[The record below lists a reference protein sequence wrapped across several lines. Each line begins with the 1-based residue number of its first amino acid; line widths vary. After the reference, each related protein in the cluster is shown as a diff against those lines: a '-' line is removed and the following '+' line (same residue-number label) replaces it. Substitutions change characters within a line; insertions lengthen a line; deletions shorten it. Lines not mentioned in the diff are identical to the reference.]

1 MMLCALVLTGKS
13 RYTCTQKILL
23 MEKHMADSPF
33 KVIKGGLDGKPVD
46 STEEQKPYEFV
57 SAWITDTRLMGVN
70 AMCISWKDRLDTVLH
85 QYFYFDAVDTGFE
98 RFDEITGDD
107 QKALNEMEIS
117 YAGGL
122 GGRKIGLN
130 EDEALFII
138 QEFIKV
144 NKRTGEPLPKITI
157 RLKRML
163 QRWTEKKAPEKA
175 EPKDGKPG
183 EDTAPGIFSDP
194 VKDRIMQKI
203 CKAPLST
210 NEKVNYFMMRICDSD
225 EDGIRFLSSGKLGRD
240 ASPVRGTLYTLHSN
254 SISYTSKRSAVCR
267 SLVECDQKY
276 ELWISEI
283 RFNDSYIW
291 SYKRSTRMK
300 ISYTE
305 AYMSLSHSEYI
316 MVFKM
321 AEDAEALTQD
331 STPFT
336 RRSSF
341 VEEED
346 GVSFMLFRPN
356 NNHVDTR
363 DFKLYDDIFG
373 IYHITSTGQF
383 ICSSSDQRDLAMM
396 ELDLVFSP
404 VYKSM
409 ELIGNYELNEPVMA
423 QFLSSG
429 YDDFNDFLRQITQPT
444 E

>member
-1 MMLCALVLTGKS
+1 MTN
-13 RYTCTQKILL
+13 
-23 MEKHMADSPF
+23 SPF
-33 KVIKGGLDGKPVD
+33 TVLKGGLDGKPAGSV
-46 STEEQKPYEFV
+46 EEQKPYEFV

-70 AMCISWKDRLDTVLH
+70 AMCINWKDRLDTELH
-85 QYFYFDAVDTGFE
+85 QFFYFDAVDTGFE
-98 RFDEITGDD
+98 RFDEVSGNDEVLMRE
-107 QKALNEMEIS
+107 KEIS

-122 GGRKIGLN
+122 GGRKIQLS
-130 EDEALFII
+130 EDEALYVIH
-138 QEFIKV
+138 EFIKV

-157 RLKRML
+157 RLKKML
-163 QRWTEKKAPEKA
+163 QQWSGVPDDAGFKA
-175 EPKDGKPG
+175 G
-183 EDTAPGIFSDP
+183 
-194 VKDRIMQKI
+194 IMQKI

-210 NEKVNYFMMRICDSD
+210 NEKVNYFMMRTCDSD
-225 EDGIRFLSSGKLGRD
+225 EDGMRFLSGGKLGHE
-240 ASPVRGTLYTLHSN
+240 ASPARGNLYTLHSN
-254 SISYTSKRSAVCR
+254 QINYTSKNAAVCR
-267 SLVECDQKY
+267 SLVESEQKY

-283 RFNDSYIW
+283 KIGRDGIY
-291 SYKRSTRMK
+291 SYKRTSRMK
-300 ISYTE
+300 ISDTE
-305 AYMSLSHSEYI
+305 AYMSLSHSEFI

-321 AEDAEALTQD
+321 ADDAEKLTQD

-346 GVSFMLFRPN
+346 GESFMLFRPN

-363 DFKLYDDIFG
+363 DYKLYDDIFG

-404 VYKSM
+404 IYKSL
-409 ELIGNYELNEPVMA
+409 ELTGNYELNEPVMA

-429 YDDFNDFLRQITQPT
+429 YDDFNEFLRQITKPT

>member
-1 MMLCALVLTGKS
+1 MN
-13 RYTCTQKILL
+13 
-23 MEKHMADSPF
+23 SPF
-33 KVIKGGLDGKPVD
+33 TALKGGLDGKPAD
-46 STEEQKPYEFV
+46 NTEEQKPYIFV

-70 AMCISWKDRLDTVLH
+70 AMCISWKDRLDTELH
-85 QYFYFDAVDTGFE
+85 QFFYFDAVDTGFE
-98 RFDEITGDD
+98 RFDEVTGSDAD
-107 QKALNEMEIS
+107 QLKEKEAS

-122 GGRKIGLN
+122 GGRKIDLT
-130 EDEALFII
+130 EDEALYLI
-138 QEFIKV
+138 QYFIKV
-144 NKRTGEPLPKITI
+144 NKRTGEPLPNITI

-163 QRWTEKKAPEKA
+163 QHKIEPDDETKAN
-175 EPKDGKPG
+175 
-183 EDTAPGIFSDP
+183 
-194 VKDRIMQKI
+194 IMQKI

-210 NEKVNYFMMRICDSD
+210 NERVNYFMMRICDSD
-225 EDGIRFLSSGKLGRD
+225 EDGIRFLSGGRLGHEV
-240 ASPVRGTLYTLHSN
+240 SPARGNLYTLHSN
-254 SISYTSKRSAVCR
+254 KITFETKNKAVCR

-283 RFNDSYIW
+283 RLNRGVISL
-291 SYKRSTRMK
+291 YKRTSRMK
-300 ISYTE
+300 ISDTE
-305 AYMSLSHSEYI
+305 AYMSLSHSEFI
-316 MVFKM
+316 MVFKL
-321 AEDAEALTQD
+321 AEDAEKLTQD

-356 NNHVDTR
+356 NNHVDTS

-404 VYKSM
+404 IYKSM

-429 YDDFNDFLRQITQPT
+429 YDDFNDFLKQITRPT

>member
-1 MMLCALVLTGKS
+1 
-13 RYTCTQKILL
+13 
-23 MEKHMADSPF
+23 MADSPF
-33 KVIKGGLDGKPVD
+33 TVLKGGLDGKPAD
-46 STEEQKPYEFV
+46 ISAEQKPYEFV

-70 AMCISWKDRLDTVLH
+70 AMCINWKDRLDTELH
-85 QYFYFDAVDTGFE
+85 QFFYFDAVDTGFE
-98 RFDEITGDD
+98 RFDEVSGNDEVLMRE
-107 QKALNEMEIS
+107 KEIS

-122 GGRKIGLN
+122 GGRKIQLS
-130 EDEALFII
+130 EDEALFVIN
-138 QEFIKV
+138 EFIKV

-157 RLKRML
+157 RLKKML
-163 QRWTEKKAPEKA
+163 QQWKGVRDDAAFK
-175 EPKDGKPG
+175 GL
-183 EDTAPGIFSDP
+183 
-194 VKDRIMQKI
+194 IMQKI

-210 NEKVNYFMMRICDSD
+210 NEKFNYFMMRICDSD
-225 EDGIRFLSSGKLGRD
+225 EDGIRFLSGGKLGHE
-240 ASPVRGTLYTLHSN
+240 ASPARGNLYTLHSN
-254 SISYTSKRSAVCR
+254 QISYTSKNAAVCR
-267 SLVECDQKY
+267 SLVESDQKY

-283 RFNDSYIW
+283 KIGKDGIY
-291 SYKRSTRMK
+291 SYKRTSRMK
-300 ISYTE
+300 ISDTE
-305 AYMSLSHSEYI
+305 AYMSLSHSEFI

-321 AEDAEALTQD
+321 ADDAEKLTQD

-346 GVSFMLFRPN
+346 GESFMLFRPN

-363 DFKLYDDIFG
+363 DYKLYDDIFG

-404 VYKSM
+404 IYKSL
-409 ELIGNYELNEPVMA
+409 ELTGNYELNEPVMA

-429 YDDFNDFLRQITQPT
+429 YDDFNEFLRQITMPT

>member
-1 MMLCALVLTGKS
+1 MTN
-13 RYTCTQKILL
+13 
-23 MEKHMADSPF
+23 SPF
-33 KVIKGGLDGKPVD
+33 TVLKGGLDGKPAD
-46 STEEQKPYEFV
+46 STEEQIPYVFV

-70 AMCISWKDRLDTVLH
+70 AMCIYWKDRLDTDIH

-98 RFDEITGDD
+98 RFDEVTGTDEGELRE
-107 QKALNEMEIS
+107 KEIS

-122 GGRKIGLN
+122 GGRKVELT
-130 EDEALFII
+130 ESEALYLIHD
-138 QEFIKV
+138 FIKV
-144 NKRTGEPLPKITI
+144 NKRTGEPVPNITI
-157 RLKRML
+157 RLKKML
-163 QRWTEKKAPEKA
+163 QHAADPDEAVKAQ
-175 EPKDGKPG
+175 
-183 EDTAPGIFSDP
+183 
-194 VKDRIMQKI
+194 VMQKI

-225 EDGIRFLSSGKLGRD
+225 EDGIRFLSDGRLGHE
-240 ASPVRGTLYTLHSN
+240 ASPARGNLYTLHSN
-254 SISYTSKRSAVCR
+254 QISYTTKNDVVCR
-267 SLVECDQKY
+267 SLVESDQKY
-276 ELWISEI
+276 ELWISELKI
-283 RFNDSYIW
+283 SKGAVF
-291 SYKRSTRMK
+291 SYKRTSRMK
-300 ISYTE
+300 ISDTE

-321 AEDAEALTQD
+321 ADDAEKLTQD

-363 DFKLYDDIFG
+363 SYKLYDDIFG

-404 VYKSM
+404 VYKSL

-429 YDDFNDFLRQITQPT
+429 YDDFNDFLKQITKPI

>member
-1 MMLCALVLTGKS
+1 MTN
-13 RYTCTQKILL
+13 
-23 MEKHMADSPF
+23 SPF
-33 KVIKGGLDGKPVD
+33 TVLKGGLDGRPAD
-46 STEEQKPYEFV
+46 ISEEQKPYKFV

-70 AMCISWKDRLDTVLH
+70 AMCINWKDRLDTELH
-85 QYFYFDAVDTGFE
+85 QFFYFDAVDTGFE
-98 RFDEITGDD
+98 RFDEVSGNDEVLMRE
-107 QKALNEMEIS
+107 KEIS

-122 GGRKIGLN
+122 GGRKITLT
-130 EDEALFII
+130 EDEALYII
-138 QEFIKV
+138 HYFIKV
-144 NKRTGEPLPKITI
+144 NKRTGEPVPNITI

-163 QRWTEKKAPEKA
+163 LHAADPDDSVKEK
-175 EPKDGKPG
+175 
-183 EDTAPGIFSDP
+183 
-194 VKDRIMQKI
+194 VMQKI

-225 EDGIRFLSSGKLGRD
+225 EDGIRFLSDGRLGHE
-240 ASPVRGTLYTLHSN
+240 ASPARGSLYTLHSN
-254 SISYTSKRSAVCR
+254 KISYTTKNDVVCR
-267 SLVECDQKY
+267 SLVESDQKY
-276 ELWISEI
+276 ELWISELKI
-283 RFNDSYIW
+283 SKGAIF
-291 SYKRSTRMK
+291 SYKRTSRMK
-300 ISYTE
+300 ISDTE

-321 AEDAEALTQD
+321 ADDAEKLTQD

-404 VYKSM
+404 IYKSM
-409 ELIGNYELNEPVMA
+409 ELTGNYELNEPVMA

-429 YDDFNDFLRQITQPT
+429 YDDFNEFLKQITRPV